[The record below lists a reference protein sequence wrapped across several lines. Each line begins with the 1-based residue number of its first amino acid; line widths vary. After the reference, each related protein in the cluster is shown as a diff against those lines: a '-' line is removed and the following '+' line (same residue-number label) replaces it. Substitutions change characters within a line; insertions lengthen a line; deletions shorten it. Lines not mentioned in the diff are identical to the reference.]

1 MVVQRKGGGGDEGQG
16 GHPWTWGSDICDAHS
31 ACHSDSAGL
40 ETGQWSVEMELK
52 ALTLDE
58 VTKERKEERA
68 EAQPWGESLFRVD
81 DEEGKVE

>member
-1 MVVQRKGGGGDEGQG
+1 ME
-16 GHPWTWGSDICDAHS
+16 
-31 ACHSDSAGL
+31 L
-40 ETGQWSVEMELK
+40 ELK

-68 EAQPWGESLFRVD
+68 EAQPWDESLFRVD